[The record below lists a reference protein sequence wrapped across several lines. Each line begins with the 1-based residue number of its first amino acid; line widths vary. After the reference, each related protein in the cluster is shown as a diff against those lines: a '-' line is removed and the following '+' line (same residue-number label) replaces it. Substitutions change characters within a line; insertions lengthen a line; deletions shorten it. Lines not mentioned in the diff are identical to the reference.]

1 MDNSIITLPNS
12 ILSDGKV
19 INWNKNQKRRY
30 EFNLRFKL
38 DSKVSALKEISDKI
52 KLVLKTNPDIIQD
65 NINVNFTEI
74 LEDSIKL
81 NIYFYTPIVDYVK
94 FLEFKNEI
102 NILILSLL
110 EKEGV
115 QLAYPTQRIIK
126 F

>member
-30 EFNLRFKL
+30 EFDLRFKL

-52 KLVLKTNPDIIQD
+52 KLVLNTNPNIIQD